1 MLSEPTATAVPTALS
16 GRVPFALMY
25 HSITTYHSDPHGVT
39 VTPDRFAR
47 QMAWLRWCG
56 LRGVSMRLLLAATAA
71 GRGARL
77 VGLTF
82 DDGYAD
88 FVTDALPV
96 LRRYGFGATVFALAG
111 KLGGRNDWDSDG
123 PVKFLLGAEQ
133 LREIAAAGIEVG
145 SHGLG
150 HRRLGEATDTVLW
163 LELAQSRAILET
175 VLGHPVD
182 GFCYPY
188 GDLSEATM
196 TAVAGHGY
204 GYAVATRPTGQRD
217 RYALPRIYV
226 GQADTGPRLL
236 AKLVRHR
243 LVWLARR

>member
-1 MLSEPTATAVPTALS
+1 MLFRSEAHAVADDEHAGALRTAELV
-16 GRVPFALMY
+16 RR
-25 HSITTYHSDPHGVT
+25 
-39 VTPDRFAR
+39 DRHE
-47 QMAWLRWCG
+47 
-56 LRGVSMRLLLAATAA
+56 
-71 GRGARL
+71 
-77 VGLTF
+77 
-82 DDGYAD
+82 
-88 FVTDALPV
+88 
-96 LRRYGFGATVFALAG
+96 LRR
-111 KLGGRNDWDSDG
+111 
-123 PVKFLLGAEQ
+123 
-133 LREIAAAGIEVG
+133 
-145 SHGLG
+145 
-150 HRRLGEATDTVLW
+150 
-163 LELAQSRAILET
+163 
-175 VLGHPVD
+175 LGHPVD